1 MNVKYLKWNDLTD
14 DEKEQAKES
23 YIGIREWEEQR
34 DRNDV
39 TSNTDYNN
47 PINTDILVNCTFERT
62 ESGYIIINI

>member
-39 TSNTDYNN
+39 TT
-47 PINTDILVNCTFERT
+47 IQ
-62 ESGYIIINI
+62 IIIIL